1 MWFILSLLKSLSSN
15 LEWERQ
21 IHQAA
26 TCSHNAKVTNR
37 RLGSAE
43 LLNTLNLLWMKPHIV
58 LKWVKHKTSF
68 QYIFFSTAFSIFFWL
83 VKMAHIPLVSCSSH
97 AAVCYSM
104 EQAKSMVMDDQS
116 PDSYSGS
123 VCDFLCWLYCEW
135 LGNKLC
141 RKAKHVHSINSMASK
156 SNLNFKINQP
166 IVCSIQLFLNWGI
179 DGWIRMSG
187 WEDTAV

>member
-1 MWFILSLLKSLSSN
+1 MYKRQTKHLESFVNETTHSPKVSQTQDQLSL
-15 LEWERQ
+15 
-21 IHQAA
+21 H
-26 TCSHNAKVTNR
+26 
-37 RLGSAE
+37 
-43 LLNTLNLLWMKPHIV
+43 
-58 LKWVKHKTSF
+58 
-68 QYIFFSTAFSIFFWL
+68 FFSTAFSIFFWL

-104 EQAKSMVMDDQS
+104 EQAKSMVMNDQS

-179 DGWIRMSG
+179 DGWVRMSG